1 MTLIQEKVNQAIEIL
16 KEQETDMWLTF
27 VRETSG
33 VRDPALDLLIG
44 ANDLTWESALIF
56 TRAGNRIAII
66 GNLEKDA
73 VSRLGVFD
81 EILGYDKSVRELLRE
96 TITRL
101 NPDRIAVNT
110 SRNNVHADGL
120 THAMYEF
127 LKEYLAGT
135 PYADRLVSAEPIIN
149 ALRGRKTATELAR
162 IRKAVEITDEIFK
175 KTYAFIKVGMTEI
188 EVGAYMHKLVREYGV
203 REHRCGA
210 VATLAP
216 VASKLPDSIGIGLA
230 WPAENC
236 PAVNSG
242 PNSPVG
248 HNGPTDIKIERGH
261 IIHFD
266 FGVKYEDYCSDIQH
280 VCYVLR
286 EGETEVPVE
295 IQRGFITLRTAVE
308 KSREA
313 MQVGVTGNSI
323 DTISREILT
332 DSGYPE
338 YPYALGHQ
346 LGRVAHDGGALLGP
360 LWEKYGDS
368 PNQKLEVGQ
377 VFTIEPGLA
386 IPGYGYLGLE
396 EDVVMTANGAEY
408 IGEPQREI
416 ILIKG

>member
-16 KEQETDMWLTF
+16 KEQQIDMWLTF

-44 ANDLTWESALIF
+44 ASDLTWQSAPIL
-56 TRAGNRIAII
+56 TSKEEKVAII

-73 VSRLGVFD
+73 LWRLEVFD

-96 TITRL
+96 TIARL
-101 NPDRIAVNT
+101 KPDRIAVNT

-120 THAMYEF
+120 THAMHEI
-127 LKEYLAGT
+127 LREYLADT
-135 PYADRLVSAEPIIN
+135 PYAERLVSAESVIS
-149 ALRGRKTATELAR
+149 ALRGRKTPVEQAR
-162 IRKAVEITDEIFK
+162 IHRAIEITDEIYSRTFE
-175 KTYAFIKVGMTEI
+175 FIKVGMTEI
-188 EVGAYMHKLVREYGV
+188 EIGEYMQKLANEYKV
-203 REHRCGA
+203 
-210 VATLAP
+210 
-216 VASKLPDSIGIGLA
+216 GLA

-248 HNGPTDIKIERGH
+248 HNGPTDIKVERGH
-261 IIHFD
+261 LLHFD
-266 FGVKYEDYCSDIQH
+266 FGVRYEEYCSDIQR
-280 VCYVLR
+280 VAYILR
-286 EGETEVPVE
+286 EGEMEAPLDV
-295 IQRGFITLRTAVE
+295 QRGFITIRTAIE

-313 MQVGVTGNSI
+313 MKAGVTGNSI
-323 DTISREILT
+323 DVISREIVT

-377 VFTIEPGLA
+377 VYTIEPGLA
-386 IPGYGYLGLE
+386 VPNYGYMGLE
-396 EDVVMTANGAEY
+396 EDVVITENGAEY
-408 IGEPQREI
+408 FTEPQREI
-416 ILIKG
+416 VLLKG

>member
-1 MTLIQEKVNQAIEIL
+1 MSLIQEKANQAIEIL
-16 KEQETDMWLTF
+16 KEQNVDMWLTF

-44 ANDLTWESALIF
+44 DNDLTWESALIF
-56 TRAGNRIAII
+56 TRKGSKSAII

-73 VSRLGVFD
+73 LQRLDVFD
-81 EILGYDKSVRELLRE
+81 EILGYDKSVRDLLRD

-120 THAMYEF
+120 THAMYEMLREF
-127 LKEYLAGT
+127 LGGT
-135 PYADRLVSAEPIIN
+135 PYADRLISVEPIIN
-149 ALRGRKTATELAR
+149 SLRGRKTPTEQALIKRA
-162 IRKAVEITDEIFK
+162 IEITDEIYQ
-175 KTYAFIKVGMTEI
+175 KTFDFIKVGMTEI
-188 EVGAYMHKLVREYGV
+188 EIGEYMHKLTKEYGV
-203 REHRCGA
+203 GF
-210 VATLAP
+210 
-216 VASKLPDSIGIGLA
+216 A

-248 HNGPTDIKIERGH
+248 HNGPTNIKVEQGH

-266 FGVKYEDYCSDIQH
+266 FGVKYESYCSDIQR

-286 EGETEVPVE
+286 EGETEAPPEV
-295 IQRGFITLRTAVE
+295 QRGFITVRTAIE

-313 MQVGVTGNSI
+313 MKAGVTGNSI
-323 DTISREILT
+323 DVISRDIVT

-368 PNQKLEVGQ
+368 PNQKLEIGQ

-386 IPGYGYLGLE
+386 VKDYGYIGLE
-396 EDVVMTANGAEY
+396 EDVVITENGAEY
-408 IGEPQREI
+408 FTAPQQEI
-416 ILIKG
+416 ILIK